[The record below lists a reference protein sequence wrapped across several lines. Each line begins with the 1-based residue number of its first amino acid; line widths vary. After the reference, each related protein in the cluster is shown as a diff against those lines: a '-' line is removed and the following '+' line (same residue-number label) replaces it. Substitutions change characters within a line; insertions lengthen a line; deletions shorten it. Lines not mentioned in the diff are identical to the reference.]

1 MKEYLRERK
10 KTEDRSKLTGIVLT
24 VLLHAAALCLVS
36 FSGLSYIYP
45 PPEESSFLLDFT
57 EEEEPQFKP
66 VYGREPQGEDVD
78 LEKDLELVQ
87 KSESPNE
94 SLAQNL
100 TPATKPD
107 DFGDVETPEPP
118 REEEPKLDPRAS
130 FPGMAKKDTTLTAP
144 HNARE
149 ASSEFRAG
157 QASGNSET
165 AKAEGVANAH
175 LEGRKV
181 NKSTLMKPGYDPQE
195 SGKVVVKIWVD
206 NYGHVKRAE
215 AGADGTTVTNM
226 KLWAAARSAA
236 MKAVFDQKI
245 DAPAMQEGTITY
257 IFTLQ

>member
-181 NKSTLMKPGYDPQE
+181 NKSTLMKPGYDLQE